1 MYSLIIAPYEK
12 KLLLSAQNDFPWRF
26 HTIEKIV
33 RIYSEICCSFQ
44 TRERREVSHYQYVT
58 WPDFGVP
65 SSPITF
71 LNFLMAVRESGVLES
86 DVGPAIIH
94 CSAGIGRSGT
104 FCLVDSCL
112 ILVCTIATIHIFSLI
127 SPNP

>member
-1 MYSLIIAPYEK
+1 MFIGCCDLYFL
-12 KLLLSAQNDFPWRF
+12 
-26 HTIEKIV
+26 
-33 RIYSEICCSFQ
+33 RIFIKNVHIKFQ
-44 TRERREVSHYQYVT
+44 TNERREVSHFQYVT

-65 SSPITF
+65 SSPNTF
-71 LNFLMAVRESGVLES
+71 LNFLMAVRHSGVLEE

-112 ILVCTIATIHIFSLI
+112 ILVNRSFRLTLLYHRNF
-127 SPNP
+127 P